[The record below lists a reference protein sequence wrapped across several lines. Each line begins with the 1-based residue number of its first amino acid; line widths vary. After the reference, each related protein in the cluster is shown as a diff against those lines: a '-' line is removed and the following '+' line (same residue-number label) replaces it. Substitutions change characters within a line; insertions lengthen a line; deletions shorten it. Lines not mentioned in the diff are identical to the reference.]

1 MIRLKN
7 FLSALLLCF
16 LVFSAH
22 YSYAQPIRD
31 ALSSFQALESG
42 DLILADFYATLA
54 LESPDLLGADR
65 AAVYSYRG
73 DARRRMGRFEE
84 AILDYNLAIEMGLP
98 TLFLAKVYNNRGIAH
113 FGMFFWDMAARDYR
127 NALILDPGFVVA
139 MDNLGTALMAMG
151 QMKEA
156 IQEFTKAISL
166 DPMNPFVKNNRGRAY
181 LELRF
186 YEESIRDFT
195 DAIAI
200 NSFSRATPLF
210 NRGIAHEGLGNF
222 KEAKADFERVFELR
236 PDEKTYMEKFYEYR
250 LIDN

>member
-22 YSYAQPIRD
+22 HSYAQPIRD

-54 LESPDLLGADR
+54 LESPELLGADR

-98 TLFLAKVYNNRGIAH
+98 TLFLAKVYNN
-113 FGMFFWDMAARDYR
+113 
-127 NALILDPGFVVA
+127 
-139 MDNLGTALMAMG
+139 
-151 QMKEA
+151 
-156 IQEFTKAISL
+156 
-166 DPMNPFVKNNRGRAY
+166 
-181 LELRF
+181 
-186 YEESIRDFT
+186 
-195 DAIAI
+195 
-200 NSFSRATPLF
+200 
-210 NRGIAHEGLGNF
+210 
-222 KEAKADFERVFELR
+222 
-236 PDEKTYMEKFYEYR
+236 
-250 LIDN
+250 